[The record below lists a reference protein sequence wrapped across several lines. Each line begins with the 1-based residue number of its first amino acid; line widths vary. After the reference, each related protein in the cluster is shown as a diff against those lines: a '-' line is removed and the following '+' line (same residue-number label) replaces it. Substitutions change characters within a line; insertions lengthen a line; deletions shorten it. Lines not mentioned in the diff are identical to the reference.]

1 MEKVA
6 RKNDKIPLAAEK
18 SAASG
23 ILKRVQNLY
32 RVLSF
37 YIEFL
42 SETQGRK
49 ARAFFE

>member
-18 SAASG
+18 SASG
-23 ILKRVQNLY
+23 ILKRIQSLY